1 MNTEKWHREDY
12 KMSKKSE
19 KDTYVYESPDGG
31 ETIYRRKTGEDNRVL
46 VKGNNTVY
54 DMIQNDLEQSEI
66 DSLKQKVLNLEM
78 ENSELKDMLR
88 EQGVGIV

>member
-1 MNTEKWHREDY
+1 MKE
-12 KMSKKSE
+12 SE

-66 DSLKQKVLNLEM
+66 DALKQKILNLEIA
-78 ENSELKDMLR
+78 NSDLKDMLR
-88 EQGVGIV
+88 ELGVAV